1 MPKLP
6 IILTSPN
13 TSPPE
18 NLNFD
23 KIIGLDSE
31 FGYSALFVA
40 YPGSP
45 ENARKLN
52 DKNAAN
58 IQETSSPHL
67 EPPPMLL
74 HQKPEYSWQELG
86 KLGKLLHNS
95 RHNVLDSCVQQQFCE
110 FTINLRASKSL
121 IANFIVSCIV

>member
-74 HQKPEYSWQELG
+74 HQKPDYSWQELG
-86 KLGKLLHNS
+86 KLGNHSTIGANMLWRVVYNS
-95 RHNVLDSCVQQQFCE
+95 NFV
-110 FTINLRASKSL
+110 SL
-121 IANFIVSCIV
+121 Q